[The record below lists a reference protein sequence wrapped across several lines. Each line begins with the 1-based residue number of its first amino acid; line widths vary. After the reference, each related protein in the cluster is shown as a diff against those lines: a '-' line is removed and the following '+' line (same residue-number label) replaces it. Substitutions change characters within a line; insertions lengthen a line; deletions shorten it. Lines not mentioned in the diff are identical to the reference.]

1 MRASLHNADQMAK
14 LDLHNGDM
22 VYVEKGGEIIP
33 KIVDVDVNARAGTI
47 DMFGQIQFPANCP
60 ECGSSLSRGGRRSS
74 SLLRKHGELSATS
87 FR

>member
-1 MRASLHNADQMAK
+1 
-14 LDLHNGDM
+14 M
-22 VYVEKGGEIIP
+22 VYLKKGEIIP

-60 ECGSSLSRGGRRSS
+60 ECGSSLSREEGEAAHYCV
-74 SLLRKHGELSATS
+74 KHGELSATS